1 MIGTAE
7 LALRLALAAVL
18 GGIIGFER
26 EISNRPAGFRTHI
39 LVTLGSCLI
48 MILSAYGFHGLG
60 PDGAGGEPAR
70 LAAQVVS
77 GIGFLGAGTILREG
91 TNVRGLTTAASI
103 WISGGIGLAIG
114 LGYYMAASFTTF
126 LALFSLL
133 GLKALEG
140 KIYKLKRFSE
150 VRFKAI
156 SRPGLVGEIGTIFG
170 KYQINIKNIIV
181 DQKSYSDEEDEKDL
195 EITFFVGTPRNF
207 KRGSCFT
214 ELKKIQGVENIIWD
228 DKEIS
233 SSRDEIFDEKL

>member
-1 MIGTAE
+1 MIGTME
-7 LALRLALAAVL
+7 IALRLFLAAVL

-26 EISNRPAGFRTHI
+26 EVSNRPAGFRTHI

-60 PDGAGGEPAR
+60 PDGSGGEPAR

-114 LGYYMAASFTTF
+114 LGYYAAASLTTL
-126 LALFSLL
+126 LALFSLM

-140 KIYKLKRFSE
+140 KIYKLKRYSE
-150 VRFKAI
+150 VRFNAFG
-156 SRPGLVGEIGTIFG
+156 RPGLVGEIGTIFG
-170 KYQINIKNIIV
+170 KYHISIKNIIV
-181 DQKSYSDEEDEKDL
+181 DQKSYTDEEYEKDL
-195 EITFFVGTPRNF
+195 EITFFLRTPRNF
-207 KRGSCFT
+207 KRSSCFND
-214 ELKKIQGVENIIWD
+214 LKNIQGIEKIVWD
-228 DKEIS
+228 DE
-233 SSRDEIFDEKL
+233 EIFHSNLKEGS

>member
-1 MIGTAE
+1 MIGTME
-7 LALRLALAAVL
+7 IGLRLVLAAL
-18 GGIIGFER
+18 MGGIIGFER

-48 MILSAYGFHGLG
+48 MILSAYGFQGLG

-114 LGYYMAASFTTF
+114 LGYYAAASFTTF
-126 LALFSLL
+126 LALFSLM
-133 GLKALEG
+133 GLKVLEG
-140 KIYKLKRFSE
+140 KIYKIKRFSE
-150 VRFKAI
+150 VRFKAVG
-156 SRPGLVGEIGTIFG
+156 RPGLVGEIGTIFG

-181 DQKSYSDEEDEKDL
+181 DQKSYSDEIEEKDL
-195 EITFFVGTPRNF
+195 EITFFVRTPKNF
-207 KRGSCFT
+207 KRSACYT
-214 ELKKIQGVENIIWD
+214 ELKNIRGVENIIWD
-228 DKEIS
+228 E
-233 SSRDEIFDEKL
+233 EELTL

>member
-1 MIGTAE
+1 MIGTLE
-7 LALRLALAAVL
+7 LALRLIMAAIL

-48 MILSAYGFHGLG
+48 MILSAYGFYGLG

-114 LGYYMAASFTTF
+114 LGYYAAASLTTF
-126 LALFSLL
+126 LALFSLM

-140 KIYKLKRFSE
+140 RIYKLKRYSE
-150 VRFKAI
+150 VRIKAFG
-156 SRPGLVGEIGTIFG
+156 RPGLVGEIGTVFG
-170 KYQINIKNIIV
+170 KYQISIKNIIV
-181 DQKSYSDEEDEKDL
+181 DQKSYSDDEYEKDI
-195 EITFFVGTPRNF
+195 EITFFIRIPRNF
-207 KRGSCFT
+207 KRSACYT
-214 ELKKIQGVENIIWD
+214 ELKNIQGIENISWD
-228 DKEIS
+228 DE
-233 SSRDEIFDEKL
+233 EIFDKEGMTGF